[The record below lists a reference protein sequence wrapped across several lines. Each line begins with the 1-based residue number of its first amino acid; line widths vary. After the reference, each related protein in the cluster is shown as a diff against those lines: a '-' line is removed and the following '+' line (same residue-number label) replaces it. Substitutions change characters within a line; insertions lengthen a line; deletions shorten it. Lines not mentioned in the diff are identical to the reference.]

1 MLAESQLDDRLL
13 KGVDAHIEHKTND
26 DGEDGGPHLA
36 IDVSTIREGGEDDDW
51 QERDDATHRHL
62 GTWGASH
69 VEDGLLIEE
78 IIIELHT
85 GDAVVFSTLG
95 KSTRSAYFFI
105 LSVTLCSKSLKNSF
119 SGSLRFISFYFLVI
133 FCWQVILAEDFHL
146 TICLKSKKAKES

>member
-85 GDAVVFSTLG
+85 GDAVVFYLREIDTVGILLHLVG
-95 KSTRSAYFFI
+95 HLMLEIIEKFLFWVFEIHIVLFF
-105 LSVTLCSKSLKNSF
+105 S
-119 SGSLRFISFYFLVI
+119 
-133 FCWQVILAEDFHL
+133 
-146 TICLKSKKAKES
+146 